1 MAVYQEEEND
11 GLFAE
16 SNGVTLLSSGQLSQG
31 TILSENDRD
40 SNNVGKPS
48 LEDEN
53 DRATSVQTVTSV
65 GDSEKPGPPMRKLD
79 QVLGAVCDVGTENV
93 KM

>member
-1 MAVYQEEEND
+1 MAVYQEE
-11 GLFAE
+11 E

-53 DRATSVQTVTSV
+53 DRATSVRTVTSV

>member
-1 MAVYQEEEND
+1 MAVYQEE
-11 GLFAE
+11 E

-31 TILSENDRD
+31 TILSENDRE

-53 DRATSVQTVTSV
+53 DHVTSVRTVTSV
-65 GDSEKPGPPMRKLD
+65 
-79 QVLGAVCDVGTENV
+79 
-93 KM
+93 